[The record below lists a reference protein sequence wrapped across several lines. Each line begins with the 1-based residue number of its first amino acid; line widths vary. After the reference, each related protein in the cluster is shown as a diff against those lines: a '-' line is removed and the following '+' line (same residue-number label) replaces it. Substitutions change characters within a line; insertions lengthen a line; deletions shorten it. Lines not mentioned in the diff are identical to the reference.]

1 MLKLIKLIPFGMCKL
16 TACTFCVSVSF
27 ITELEC
33 FQFFSFMF
41 WHLGVDIVCKALRMP
56 ALTIAKN
63 AGVDAHVVVEKVM
76 NETGDVGYDAMN
88 DRHTN
93 LFESG
98 IVDPTKVCMH
108 LAALNMLQNWLF
120 FSFFCP
126 LLISS
131 GFPDP
136 FQSCFFPPLF
146 SCFIFAG

>member
-1 MLKLIKLIPFGMCKL
+1 MFEKK
-16 TACTFCVSVSF
+16 
-27 ITELEC
+27 
-33 FQFFSFMF
+33 SFMF

-63 AGVDAHVVVEKVM
+63 AGVDAHVVVEKVL

-108 LAALNMLQNWLF
+108 LAALNMLQSWLF
-120 FSFFCP
+120 FSFP

-136 FQSCFFPPLF
+136 FQSCFFPLF
-146 SCFIFAG
+146 CCFIFTD

>member
-1 MLKLIKLIPFGMCKL
+1 MLKLIPFGMYKL
-16 TACTFCVSVSF
+16 TACTFCVSVLF
-27 ITELEC
+27 IGEMVEC
-33 FQFFSFMF
+33 LKKKSFMF

-63 AGVDAHVVVEKVM
+63 AGVDAHVVVEKVL

-108 LAALNMLQNWLF
+108 FAALNMLQ
-120 FSFFCP
+120 S
-126 LLISS
+126 
-131 GFPDP
+131 
-136 FQSCFFPPLF
+136 
-146 SCFIFAG
+146 